1 MKGITPVNTCPS
13 VTGTGEEL
21 FTTNTFRP
29 TGGVS
34 TPISASFTETTPS
47 QIGSK
52 PCAAITGYMI
62 GSVLT
67 MIPIGSMKQPR
78 TVNTPTYPMKSW
90 YIPVPTHTNAL

>member
-52 PCAAITGYMI
+52 PCAAITGNMI
-62 GSVLT
+62 GSVIT
-67 MIPIGSMKQPR
+67 MIAIGSMKQPR
-78 TVNTPTYPMKSW
+78 IVNRTT
-90 YIPVPTHTNAL
+90 